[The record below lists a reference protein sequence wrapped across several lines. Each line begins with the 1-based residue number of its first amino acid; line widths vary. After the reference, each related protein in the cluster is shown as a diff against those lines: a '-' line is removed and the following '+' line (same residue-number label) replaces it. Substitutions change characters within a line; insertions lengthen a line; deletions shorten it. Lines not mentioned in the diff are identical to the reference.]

1 MSTNYIAEFYKT
13 ADHNYEDFF
22 TSYVDTEAIYNINK
36 DIKSLNDQL
45 ETKREELSRL
55 YAKRYN
61 AKFTPVEKRFILH
74 YESRMAADAEFDVL
88 TGAPAVDA
96 NDETCKFIQVG
107 RKAGE
112 FEVIVGYSFPL
123 GAVVSRKYNY
133 KIATNNSRCAFT
145 IISET
150 VTPILEYNALPVCS
164 NGLPLRRRSLY
175 NTGLA
180 DDFIRQMYDIPDF
193 KGGVTYNTLDE
204 SLRNNA
210 STEVILK
217 TAPMDCMKTL
227 LSFKVDKAEP
237 IHKILGLPKADYDSL
252 VEKGYLKEFVV
263 ITQLINGSFGDNCSI
278 TRNKDYTPSD
288 FFHYTNSEWIDII
301 EKAHYW
307 KEELSFNQVAYNE
320 DFLTIALL
328 KAYVGYAYNFRE
340 ALFYKHYSF
349 GKFMDYVCE
358 ESCNQ
363 GFQSLESFLSVLKDY
378 LSMCET
384 MGVKPSL
391 YTCYLKQTH
400 DILTRNYKINPTE
413 AQKVSFAKH
422 YEDYKDYTTK
432 DKKYVVTHP
441 ATVDDVK
448 QEGYNLNHCVASYIL
463 KCCQGLSRILFLRD
477 AKMKTQ
483 SLVTIEIV
491 NKSIVQAR
499 GASNR
504 PITTE
509 EFKALCEFAKER
521 KLNVRVSPRD

>member
-22 TSYVDTEAIYNINK
+22 GSYVADEKMNKINK
-36 DIKSLNDQL
+36 EIKSLNEQIDL
-45 ETKREELSRL
+45 KKEELSRL
-55 YAKRYN
+55 YTLRYN
-61 AKFTPVEKRFILH
+61 DQFTPVEGTFILF
-74 YESRMAADAEFDVL
+74 YEPERGRAQNCRFDIL
-88 TGAPAVDA
+88 SGAPVDE
-96 NDETCKFIQVG
+96 NSIDGITHF
-107 RKAGE
+107 
-112 FEVIVGYSFPL
+112 VIVGKKAGDFTILVGYCFPL
-123 GAVVSRKYNY
+123 GSAIIRKYSY
-133 KIATNNSRCAFT
+133 KISTNNSRCSFKMLYEYVA
-145 IISET
+145 
-150 VTPILEYNALPVCS
+150 PIMDYSAPIVS
-164 NGLPLRRRSLY
+164 DNGVHIPRYDLTQSA
-175 NTGLA
+175 TE
-180 DDFIRQMYDIPDF
+180 FIQKMYDLPDF
-193 KGGVTYNTLDE
+193 KTPITFRDFCGKLE
-204 SLRNNA
+204 NNK
-210 STEVILK
+210 STEIILR
-217 TAPMDCMKTL
+217 TAPEDCMRQL
-227 LSFKVDKAEP
+227 LDMKVDKAEP
-237 IHKILGLPKADYDSL
+237 IHKILELSKAEYDSI
-252 VEKGYLKEFVV
+252 VEKGYL
-263 ITQLINGSFGDNCSI
+263 
-278 TRNKDYTPSD
+278 SD
-288 FFHYTNSEWIDII
+288 FIRIKSKIKYNLKTMYNKGLELEDYFHYTNSEWIDIL
-301 EKAHYW
+301 EKSRYW
-307 KEELSFNQVAYNE
+307 EEECRFNQVNMNGENPIYICL
-320 DFLTIALL
+320 D
-328 KAYVGYAYNFRE
+328 GYMRQLWGCSNSNFHK
-340 ALFYKHYSF
+340 YYSF

-378 LSMCET
+378 LSMCEI

-477 AKMKTQ
+477 AKTKTQ

-521 KLNVRVSPRD
+521 KLNVCVSPRD